1 MRVRGPSL
9 HTETQR
15 HPLRS
20 AGGGSRGKNTHP
32 AMSMSPPT
40 GVTAPRAF
48 LFVTTIKYRDPE
60 KRVVPA
66 IKESLG

>member
-1 MRVRGPSL
+1 VK
-9 HTETQR
+9 TNV
-15 HPLRS
+15 
-20 AGGGSRGKNTHP
+20 GKNTYP

-48 LFVTTIKYRDPE
+48 LFVITIKYRDPE

-66 IKESLG
+66 MSRGGEYCGVFFLSFFSTKNGTKGL